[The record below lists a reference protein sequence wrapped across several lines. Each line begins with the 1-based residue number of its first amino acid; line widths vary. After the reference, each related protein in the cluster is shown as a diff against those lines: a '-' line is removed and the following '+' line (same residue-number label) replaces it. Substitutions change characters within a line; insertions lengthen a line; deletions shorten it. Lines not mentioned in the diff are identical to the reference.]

1 MMSPTVHAR
10 RCLLYAMN
18 ENAQEALTD
27 AFEAQV
33 VSPEWPTALYL
44 KAALLVQARH
54 GPMHRKLLN
63 TVLHW
68 KPRRQIDADKVFS
81 KRALYRLVLSPLFL
95 ISPSIC
101 KYTWCIYVY
110 LLFFVYIKNDDH
122 CDSGLF
128 HVISFFF
135 CH

>member
-10 RCLLYAMN
+10 RCQLYVMN

-63 TVLHW
+63 TRCTKHIQVQDT
-68 KPRRQIDADKVFS
+68 KPIK
-81 KRALYRLVLSPLFL
+81 KR
-95 ISPSIC
+95 
-101 KYTWCIYVY
+101 T
-110 LLFFVYIKNDDH
+110 
-122 CDSGLF
+122 
-128 HVISFFF
+128 
-135 CH
+135 